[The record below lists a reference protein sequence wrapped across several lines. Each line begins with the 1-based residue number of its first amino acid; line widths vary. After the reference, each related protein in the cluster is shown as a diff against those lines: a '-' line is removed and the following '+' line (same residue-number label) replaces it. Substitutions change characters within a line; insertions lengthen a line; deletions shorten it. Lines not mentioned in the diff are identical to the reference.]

1 MNENEAKQYL
11 LCYFKKIFDKVNNSI
26 SDDMLLKIE
35 EMLSLIFLEIEAIK
49 KEVKQLR
56 K

>member
-11 LCYFKKIFDKVNNSI
+11 LYYLKKIFDKVNNNI
-26 SDDMLLKIE
+26 SDDILLKIE